1 MIYPLPMAAPDTY
14 LVGASDRRL
23 ARFEN
28 LFPIPRGVSYNS
40 YLILDEQTVLLDT
53 VDNAAAPDFFDR
65 LECALDGRTLD
76 YAIVHH
82 MEPDH
87 CAALADLVRRWPNV
101 QLICTAKAKQMLGHF
116 FCTGLDQQVRTV
128 NEGETL
134 CTGRHTLHFVT
145 APMVHWPEVMVS
157 YDSFTKT
164 LFSADAFGTFGALD
178 GSIFAD
184 ELDFEHVWLPDARRY
199 YTNIVGKYGTPV
211 QALLKKAS
219 ALDIQTICP
228 LHGPVWRKDL
238 GWFIEKYDRWSRWQP
253 EGTHAAVFYA
263 SMYGNTAAAAQ
274 LIAQQISARGVGPV
288 PVHDISSTDISELT
302 SEVMRCSHIVLA
314 CPTYNG
320 SLYPKMRD
328 LLSDLKELGAQGRT
342 WALVENGSWA
352 PNAARLMRAELES
365 MKDMTVLEPVLT
377 LHSTLQNPADA
388 IALADAV
395 AESMNP

>member
-53 VDNAAAPDFFDR
+53 VDQAAASDFFDR
-65 LECALDGRTLD
+65 VSCALDGRALD
-76 YAIVHH
+76 YVVVHH

-87 CAALADLVRRWPNV
+87 CAALADLILRWPNIKI
-101 QLICTAKAKQMLGHF
+101 ICTAKAQQMICHF
-116 FCTGLDQQVRTV
+116 FPSCLVGQVRTV
-128 NEGETL
+128 SEGDTL
-134 CTGRHTLHFVT
+134 CTGQHTLQFLM

-157 YDSFTKT
+157 YDTFTKT

-184 ELDFEHVWLPDARRY
+184 ELDFEHEWLPDARRY
-199 YTNIVGKYGTPV
+199 YTNIVGKYGGPV
-211 QALLKKAS
+211 QTLLKKAS
-219 ALDIQTICP
+219 GLDIQTICP
-228 LHGPVWRKDL
+228 LHGPIWRKDL
-238 GWFIEKYDRWSRWQP
+238 SWFIGKYDLWSRWQP
-253 EGTHAAVFYA
+253 EGNHAAVFYA

-274 LIAQQISARGVGPV
+274 LIAQQLTSHGAGPV
-288 PVHDISSTDISELT
+288 PVYDISATDVSQLT

-328 LLSDLKELGAQGRT
+328 LLSDLRELGAQNRT

-352 PNAARLMRAELES
+352 PTSARLMRAELEA
-365 MKDMTVLEPVLT
+365 MKGMTILDPVLT
-377 LHSTLQNPADA
+377 MHSTLLDPTPA
-388 IALADAV
+388 IALSDAV
-395 AESMNP
+395 AESMGL